1 MPWDNSKIS
10 VGMYWLVHNIDSAL
24 ESALMALIK
33 MASSKRD
40 SWELLL
46 RKQISAGFGRNWRVN
61 GEQSGRTKL
70 IYVFNEGRGERN
82 PRTTSTLDIPWERQS
97 IAKIIGAIEYIK
109 PLVQDKNLSLA
120 EAAKRWKA
128 QNLPEEKKV
137 ADIIWAEVLEEFK
150 KTKEGLSTKTKWE
163 WDRRAERFEEV
174 MNKRPSPTS
183 GTDFVK
189 KYARYWFDTMPSGS
203 DSRKRYMDS
212 VYKILEYG
220 VNRHGMSERWLPP
233 SKELAKE
240 LIGVSSKTK
249 QERLTPPISEAD
261 LTLLLD
267 TYKEENPRLYL
278 AVGLIALHGLRLSE
292 LATLEVRDGNKL
304 FVGSI
309 KQNIQNQGKKIP
321 PRRVFALDIK
331 GKEGLGNEL
340 VAHYASGLYGLP
352 EAVENQIN
360 MVEKKGR
367 FSDVGNTLS
376 QQLNRTTIWKQLTK
390 KTKGL
395 TPYSLRHRWAF
406 IAHKA
411 SDSPIS
417 VRDAASSMGHT
428 TTTHLSFYG
437 SWTSEA
443 SIEAAVARHQKNNF
457 NIEV

>member
-1 MPWDNSKIS
+1 MQ
-10 VGMYWLVHNIDSAL
+10 YIDSAL
-24 ESALMALIK
+24 ESALIALFE
-33 MASSKRD
+33 MASSNKD
-40 SWELLL
+40 LWISDL
-46 RKQISAGFGRNWRVN
+46 RNLICTSFGRGWRVN

-70 IYVFNEGRGERN
+70 IYVFNEGKGENN
-82 PRTTSTLDIPWERQS
+82 PRTTATLNIEWKQQS
-97 IAKIIGAIEYIK
+97 VPKIIAAIEYIK
-109 PLVQDKNLSLA
+109 PLVVEKNISLG

-137 ADIIWAEVLEEFK
+137 TDIIWAEVLKEFK
-150 KTKEGLSTKTKWE
+150 KIKQESLSSKTYIE
-163 WDRRAERFEEV
+163 WKRRAERFEEV
-174 MNKRPSPTS
+174 INKRPSPTS

-189 KYARYWFDTMPSGS
+189 KYAKHFFADIPSGS

-233 SKELAKE
+233 SKDLAKE
-240 LIGVSSKTK
+240 LIGTSSKTK

-292 LATLEVRDGNKL
+292 LATLDVRDGNKL

-309 KQNIQNQGKKIP
+309 KQNVQNQGKKIP

-352 EAVENQIN
+352 EAVENQIK
-360 MVEKKGR
+360 MVETKRR

>member
-1 MPWDNSKIS
+1 MQ
-10 VGMYWLVHNIDSAL
+10 YIDSAL
-24 ESALMALIK
+24 ESALIALFE
-33 MASSKRD
+33 MASSNKD
-40 SWELLL
+40 LWISDL
-46 RKQISAGFGRNWRVN
+46 RNLICTSFGRGWRVN

-70 IYVFNEGRGERN
+70 IYVFNEGKGENN
-82 PRTTSTLDIPWERQS
+82 PRTTATLNIEWKQQS
-97 IAKIIGAIEYIK
+97 VPKIIAAIEYIK
-109 PLVQDKNLSLA
+109 PLVVEKNISLG

-137 ADIIWAEVLEEFK
+137 TDVIWAEVLKEFK
-150 KTKEGLSTKTKWE
+150 RIKQESLSSKTYIEWE
-163 WDRRAERFEEV
+163 RRAERFEEV

-189 KYARYWFDTMPSGS
+189 KYAKHFFADIPSGS

-233 SKELAKE
+233 SKDLAKE
-240 LIGVSSKTK
+240 LIGTSSKTK

-292 LATLEVRDGNKL
+292 LATLDVRDGNKL

-309 KQNIQNQGKKIP
+309 KQNVQNQGKKIP

-352 EAVENQIN
+352 EAVENQIK
-360 MVEKKGR
+360 MVEEKGR

-376 QQLNRTTIWKQLTK
+376 QQLNRTTIWKQLVK
-390 KTKGL
+390 KNKGL

-428 TTTHLSFYG
+428 TGTHLSFYG

>member
-1 MPWDNSKIS
+1 MQ
-10 VGMYWLVHNIDSAL
+10 YIDSAL
-24 ESALMALIK
+24 ESALIALFE
-33 MASSKRD
+33 MASSNKD
-40 SWELLL
+40 LWISDL
-46 RKQISAGFGRNWRVN
+46 RNLICTSFGRGWRVN

-70 IYVFNEGRGERN
+70 IYVFNEGKGENN
-82 PRTTSTLDIPWERQS
+82 PRTTATLNIEWKQQS
-97 IAKIIGAIEYIK
+97 VPKIIAAIEYIK
-109 PLVQDKNLSLA
+109 PLVVEKNISLG

-137 ADIIWAEVLEEFK
+137 TDVIWAEVLKEFK
-150 KTKEGLSTKTKWE
+150 RIKQESLSSKTYIEWE
-163 WDRRAERFEEV
+163 RRAERFEEV

-189 KYARYWFDTMPSGS
+189 KYAKYFFGDIPSGS

-233 SKELAKE
+233 SKDLAKE
-240 LIGVSSKTK
+240 LIGTSSKTK

-292 LATLEVRDGNKL
+292 LATLDVRDGNKL

-309 KQNIQNQGKKIP
+309 KQNVQNQGKKIP

-352 EAVENQIN
+352 EAVENQIK
-360 MVEKKGR
+360 MVEEKRR

-428 TTTHLSFYG
+428 PQTHMAFYG

>member
-1 MPWDNSKIS
+1 MSKR
-10 VGMYWLVHNIDSAL
+10 WHP
-24 ESALMALIK
+24 
-33 MASSKRD
+33 SSKD
-40 SWELLL
+40 
-46 RKQISAGFGRNWRVN
+46 
-61 GEQSGRTKL
+61 
-70 IYVFNEGRGERN
+70 
-82 PRTTSTLDIPWERQS
+82 
-97 IAKIIGAIEYIK
+97 
-109 PLVQDKNLSLA
+109 
-120 EAAKRWKA
+120 
-128 QNLPEEKKV
+128 
-137 ADIIWAEVLEEFK
+137 
-150 KTKEGLSTKTKWE
+150 
-163 WDRRAERFEEV
+163 
-174 MNKRPSPTS
+174 
-183 GTDFVK
+183 
-189 KYARYWFDTMPSGS
+189 
-203 DSRKRYMDS
+203 
-212 VYKILEYG
+212 
-220 VNRHGMSERWLPP
+220 
-233 SKELAKE
+233 LAKE
-240 LIGVSSKTK
+240 LIGTSSKTK

-292 LATLEVRDGNKL
+292 LATLDVRDGNKL
-304 FVGSI
+304 FVWSI
-309 KQNIQNQGKKIP
+309 KQNVQNQGKKIP
-321 PRRVFALDIK
+321 HRRVFALDIK

-352 EAVENQIN
+352 EAVENQIK
-360 MVEKKGR
+360 MVEEKGR

-443 SIEAAVARHQKNNF
+443 LRH
-457 NIEV
+457 

>member
-1 MPWDNSKIS
+1 MQ
-10 VGMYWLVHNIDSAL
+10 YIDSAL
-24 ESALMALIK
+24 ESALIALFE
-33 MASSKRD
+33 MASSNKD
-40 SWELLL
+40 LWISDL
-46 RKQISAGFGRNWRVN
+46 RNLICTSFGRGWRVN

-70 IYVFNEGRGERN
+70 IYVFNEGKGENN
-82 PRTTSTLDIPWERQS
+82 PRTTATLNIEWKQQS
-97 IAKIIGAIEYIK
+97 VPKIIAAIEYIK
-109 PLVQDKNLSLA
+109 PLVVGKNISLA

-137 ADIIWAEVLEEFK
+137 TDVIWAEVLKEFK
-150 KTKEGLSTKTKWE
+150 RIKQESLSSKTYIEWE
-163 WDRRAERFEEV
+163 RRAERFEEV

-189 KYARYWFDTMPSGS
+189 KYAKYFFGDIPSGS

-233 SKELAKE
+233 SKDLAKE
-240 LIGVSSKTK
+240 LIGTSSKTK

-292 LATLEVRDGNKL
+292 LATLDVRDGNKL

-309 KQNIQNQGKKIP
+309 KQNVQNQGKKIP

-352 EAVENQIN
+352 EAVENQIK
-360 MVEKKGR
+360 MVEEKGR